1 MFFMEKIIGGAPVNT
16 LPGFIGFA
24 FLVFGLFLLLTGF
37 QIINVEKVS
46 VTPGKRTWGL
56 GIVFA
61 ILGIVLLLPE
71 TKEQIL
77 GENEEVPS
85 MPYLTNTPFSTNT
98 PFPIST
104 PTPYPTNTPYPTFT
118 PIPTSVPEHIL
129 FEDNFDDGNLNG
141 WTIKSGSWDVVDG
154 QLRCIASHDARI
166 IAGDGTWED
175 YSISADLASISGSV
189 DVGILGRLL
198 NEAHNYQGQLW
209 NEKARIK
216 VWDEDWSDITA
227 ESFPAT
233 NDIWYNLRLEF
244 RGTNVKLYIN
254 NLLAAIAEDTM
265 YQNGKIGL
273 RCASN
278 SQAYFDNVVV
288 TRLSEGAVAPGE

>member
-1 MFFMEKIIGGAPVNT
+1 MEKIIGGAPVNT
-16 LPGFIGFA
+16 LTGFIGFA

-37 QIINVEKVS
+37 QIISIEKVS

-61 ILGIVLLLPE
+61 ILGIVFLLPE
-71 TKEQIL
+71 TKAQII

-85 MPYLTNTPFSTNT
+85 MPSPTNTPFSTNT
-98 PFPIST
+98 PFPLST
-104 PTPYPTNTPYPTFT
+104 STPYPTNTPYPTFT
-118 PIPTSVPEHIL
+118 PIPTSVSEHIL

-141 WTIKSGSWDVVDG
+141 WTISSGSWDVVDG
-154 QLRCIASHDARI
+154 QLRCIASHDAKI
-166 IAGDGTWED
+166 FAGDGTWED
-175 YSISADLASISGSV
+175 YSISADVASISGSV
-189 DVGILGRLL
+189 DIGILGRLL
-198 NEAHNYQGQLW
+198 DEAHTYQGQLW

-216 VWDEDWSDITA
+216 IWEEDWSDISA

-233 NDIWYNLRLEF
+233 NSIWYNMRLEF
-244 RGTNVKLYIN
+244 RGTNIKMYIN
-254 NLLAAIAEDTM
+254 NLLVAIAKDTM

-278 SQAYFDNVVV
+278 SKAYFDNVTV
-288 TRLSEGAVAPGE
+288 TH